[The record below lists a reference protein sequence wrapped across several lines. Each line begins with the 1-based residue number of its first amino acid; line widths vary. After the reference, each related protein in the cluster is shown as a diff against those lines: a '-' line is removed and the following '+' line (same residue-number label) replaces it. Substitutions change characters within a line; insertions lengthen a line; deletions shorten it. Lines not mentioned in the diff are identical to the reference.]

1 MLSSVNLR
9 TLRGLLDD
17 REQELNAM
25 IEANSDRDVDSLPNI
40 LDRKD
45 LADKIATNEVRDAE
59 AGRAREKLRQV
70 VAARERLE
78 SGTYGRCV
86 DCEADIDLGRLMLEP
101 ATSRPRYEP
110 LGGAPFIDRASARR
124 ASAPSRACP
133 PPV

>member
-25 IEANSDRDVDSLPNI
+25 IEANLDRDVDSLPNI

-86 DCEADIDLGRLMLEP
+86 DCERTLTWAD
-101 ATSRPRYEP
+101 
-110 LGGAPFIDRASARR
+110 
-124 ASAPSRACP
+124 
-133 PPV
+133 